1 MPNGPGPRQRRAT
14 KIANRSHVT
23 PFDKLAQWNAQIM
36 NLGAQGSIP
45 SIVGNSLE
53 FVKLTAANIPGVMNN
68 PATED
73 LIMGQWDILFSAN
86 GNIGMTNG
94 IISGVSTLSSSN
106 NLQIS
111 SQTSTL
117 VTGGRFE
124 VQPIL
129 GAEIKLQCAST
140 GGVGPINIVWPD
152 TLDANGYNITI
163 GGNRTSGSCQVNIM
177 NNNYNNSA
185 SLLQLGSSTLG
196 SNRIS
201 ARQIDIDAGT
211 TGLQL
216 SSDAAITIDATA
228 NIEIETFTNIK
239 MDANGDIEID
249 AAGRLDLSGSQIFID
264 SDGVGVNIS
273 AANAITMDAANI
285 DVEATTKLDL
295 SGTNITIN
303 SSNGNIEVKAGAT
316 LDLSSDN
323 TKLNGNTTLDI
334 TGATINVGTSSS
346 IVDIS
351 GQISLNKVANLTA
364 TNITA
369 DNVFVDTLHS
379 NPQNTKITLND
390 NLDVNQKDISNCNT
404 LRVDSIFQNN
414 AGPGTTSNQ
423 LIIGNFINGSSKYI
437 RFDNKIALYTTN
449 SVTTANAE
457 LNGSLPNNYLIGY
470 KDTDICG
477 GLIYRADIGSGA
489 MNKLITTT
497 SMGYFSTNYFR
508 ILNDTNNNGITN
520 RQKTIT
526 YTVSNTEPFF
536 GVGFNYTDNLILSGG
551 VYAWSPNSASYPP
564 WAGTNNSSFILN
576 QKNLQLPRDQLI
588 RVLSFTF
595 EGYNT
600 TYQLNTNGFAL
611 PDGSKTYFEIV
622 FGFGNN
628 RVCETGPWTT
638 EGQAN
643 FIKCFET
650 DTSNNMIDP
659 SNNTGNVIAL
669 VDLSLNT
676 YYNYSTNPI
685 NNNHKPIENKAIPTY
700 AETSSGFIYN
710 DLQPYI
716 FIRAMNGT
724 NFSPWTYSTLKAASG
739 VSFNPAWVMINST
752 KTLFSETVPSSDL
765 PWTCPFGAQFMFEH
779 YIPAVDT
786 PLN

>member
-14 KIANRSHVT
+14 KIANRSHVA
-23 PFDKLAQWNAQIM
+23 PFDRLAQWNAQIM

-68 PATED
+68 PATKD
-73 LIMGQWDILFSAN
+73 LDMN
-86 GNIGMTNG
+86 GFG
-94 IISGVSTLSSSN
+94 IIRANRLEVDSTSTPSVNINGQSATLLVKGTSKSSIEMEGPQNIIRGSSQLKIETGNTFNTNNNIRIEPYGTLS
-106 NLQIS
+106 LQS
-111 SQTSTL
+111 
-117 VTGGRFE
+117 
-124 VQPIL
+124 L
-129 GAEIKLQCAST
+129 GA
-140 GGVGPINIVWPD
+140 GGAGNGTIVMGNSSLALIDLSGNQIN
-152 TLDANGYNITI
+152 L
-163 GGNRTSGSCQVNIM
+163 
-177 NNNYNNSA
+177 
-185 SLLQLGSSTLG
+185 
-196 SNRIS
+196 
-201 ARQIDIDAGT
+201 DAGT
-211 TGLQL
+211 NGLQMG
-216 SSDAAITIDATA
+216 SDAGVTIDAVS
-228 NIEIETFTNIK
+228 NINVATDTSLTLEAASNIKIETFTNIK
-239 MDANGDIEID
+239 ILSGGGDIEID
-249 AAGRLDLSGSQIFID
+249 AVGRLDLSGSQIFID

-273 AANAITMDAANI
+273 AANVITMDAANI

-295 SGTNITIN
+295 SGTNMTIN
-303 SSNGNIEVKAGAT
+303 STSNLEVKSGA
-316 LDLSSDN
+316 
-323 TKLNGNTTLDI
+323 TLDI
-334 TGATINVGTSSS
+334 TGANINIGSTSST
-346 IVDIS
+346 VDIS
-351 GQISLNKVANLTA
+351 GQITLNKVANLTA
-364 TNITA
+364 TNVTA
-369 DNVFVDTLHS
+369 DNVFVDALHS

-390 NLDVNQKDISNCNT
+390 NLDVNQKDISNCNI

-414 AGPGTTSNQ
+414 AGTGTTPDE
-423 LIIGNFINGSSKYI
+423 LIIGNSNNGSSKYVK
-437 RFDNKIALYTTN
+437 FNNKIALYTTN

-457 LNGSLPNNYLIGY
+457 LEDSSSNNYLIGY
-470 KDTDICG
+470 NDTDICG

-628 RVCETGPWTT
+628 RVFETGPWTA

-659 SNNTGNVIAL
+659 SNNVGNVIAL

-676 YYNYSTNPI
+676 YYNYLINPI

-739 VSFNPAWVMINST
+739 ASFNPTWVMINST

-786 PLN
+786 SLN